1 MKKLD
6 KSKNTDTVTNKSD
19 VEYQDD
25 CCDNKKSERKTECYE
40 DDCEQKEQS
49 SVRKIKK
56 EYQVSGMDCGSCAL
70 TIEKSIKKLNS
81 IYDAKVN
88 FSTGKMIVEVTDD
101 YVLYQIPTVVEKLG
115 YKVIDQD
122 NFNNHFN
129 TFEVTGMDCNSC
141 AQTIE
146 KHLSKLSQVQDVSV
160 NFINGT
166 MQIKHTNSIETI
178 QQELKKIGYR
188 GQPIKGSSESDATSK
203 KDRTGQ
209 IILLSGVLLLVA
221 YLFMFFN
228 QSILA
233 DTLFVLA
240 MVNCGLKPA
249 KSAFYAIKSKSLDMN
264 VLMVSAAIGA
274 GIIGEWSEGALVVF
288 LFAIGNFLQNKAV
301 EKTRKSIKGLMNLT
315 PDTALVKQGH
325 KFIEKGISAVTLG
338 DVLFFQAGERI
349 PLDGIVTKGSSSINQ
364 APITGESIPVIKNIN
379 DEVFAGTINQEG
391 SLEIKVIRL
400 TKDSTI
406 ARIIHMVE
414 EAQDKKAP
422 SEDFIDKFA
431 KIYMPVVFILAL
443 LMMALPPLVFQADF
457 SAWFYRGLE
466 LLVVACPCALIIST
480 PVSIVSAIGNAAKN
494 GVLIKGGNFLEKM
507 GSLTAIA
514 VDKTGTVT
522 EGKPKVATVIA
533 YKESNDEI
541 LQKIAA
547 LEVHTT
553 HPIGIAIQQEAYLQ
567 AIRLPEVTNFKNIPG
582 KGITGEISN
591 KTYFAGT
598 IELFVDSIFEPT
610 QSTKI
615 DQLQETGHSIV
626 LLGTDEEILGL
637 VAIADSIRPSS
648 KQALQKLKSMGI
660 QQTIMLTGDN
670 QGAAEKIAIEADLT
684 TVEANLMPEEK
695 VLVIERLQKQGET
708 VAMVGDGINDAPA
721 LALADVGIAMG
732 GAGTDTA
739 IETADIVLM
748 ADNLEKLPFTIDLS
762 RRTIRIVKQNIVF
775 SLLIK
780 LVALIFIFPG
790 WLALWVAV
798 LSDSGAAVL
807 VTLNAL
813 RLTRNRKN

>member
-1 MKKLD
+1 MEKLD
-6 KSKNTDTVTNKSD
+6 KSKNTDTVTNKSE

-25 CCDNKKSERKTECYE
+25 CCDHKKSERKTECYE
-40 DDCEQKEQS
+40 DDCEKKEQS

-81 IYDAKVN
+81 IYNAKVN

-122 NFNNHFN
+122 NLNNNFNI
-129 TFEVTGMDCNSC
+129 FEVTGMDCSSC

-160 NFINGT
+160 SFINGT
-166 MQIKHTNSIETI
+166 MQIQHTNSIETI

-188 GQPIKGSSESDATSK
+188 GQPIKDSSESDVTSK

-209 IILLSGVLLLVA
+209 IILLSSVLLLVA

-233 DTLFVLA
+233 DTLFALA
-240 MVNCGLKPA
+240 MINCGLKPA

-301 EKTRKSIKGLMNLT
+301 EKTRKSIKVLMNLT

-325 KFIEKGISAVTLG
+325 QFIEQGISTVTLG
-338 DVLFFQAGERI
+338 DVLFVQAGERI

-391 SLEIKVIRL
+391 SLEIKVSRL

-431 KIYMPVVFILAL
+431 KIYTPVVFILAL
-443 LMMALPPLVFQADF
+443 LIMALPPLVFQADF
-457 SAWFYRGLE
+457 SEWFYRGLE

-494 GVLIKGGNFLEKM
+494 GVLIKGGSFLEKM

-553 HPIGIAIQQEAYLQ
+553 HPIGKAIQQEAYLQ
-567 AIRLPEVTNFKNIPG
+567 AIQLPEVTNFKNIPG

-598 IELFVDSIFEPT
+598 IELFVDLIFEPT

-670 QGAAEKIAIEADLT
+670 QGAAEKIAIEANLT

>member
-1 MKKLD
+1 ML
-6 KSKNTDTVTNKSD
+6 TN
-19 VEYQDD
+19 
-25 CCDNKKSERKTECYE
+25 
-40 DDCEQKEQS
+40 
-49 SVRKIKK
+49 
-56 EYQVSGMDCGSCAL
+56 
-70 TIEKSIKKLNS
+70 
-81 IYDAKVN
+81 
-88 FSTGKMIVEVTDD
+88 
-101 YVLYQIPTVVEKLG
+101 
-115 YKVIDQD
+115 
-122 NFNNHFN
+122 
-129 TFEVTGMDCNSC
+129 
-141 AQTIE
+141 
-146 KHLSKLSQVQDVSV
+146 
-160 NFINGT
+160 
-166 MQIKHTNSIETI
+166 
-178 QQELKKIGYR
+178 
-188 GQPIKGSSESDATSK
+188 
-203 KDRTGQ
+203 
-209 IILLSGVLLLVA
+209 
-221 YLFMFFN
+221 
-228 QSILA
+228 ILA

-431 KIYMPVVFILAL
+431 KIYTPVVFILAL

>member
-1 MKKLD
+1 M
-6 KSKNTDTVTNKSD
+6 
-19 VEYQDD
+19 
-25 CCDNKKSERKTECYE
+25 
-40 DDCEQKEQS
+40 
-49 SVRKIKK
+49 
-56 EYQVSGMDCGSCAL
+56 
-70 TIEKSIKKLNS
+70 
-81 IYDAKVN
+81 
-88 FSTGKMIVEVTDD
+88 
-101 YVLYQIPTVVEKLG
+101 
-115 YKVIDQD
+115 
-122 NFNNHFN
+122 
-129 TFEVTGMDCNSC
+129 
-141 AQTIE
+141 
-146 KHLSKLSQVQDVSV
+146 
-160 NFINGT
+160 
-166 MQIKHTNSIETI
+166 
-178 QQELKKIGYR
+178 
-188 GQPIKGSSESDATSK
+188 
-203 KDRTGQ
+203 
-209 IILLSGVLLLVA
+209 
-221 YLFMFFN
+221 
-228 QSILA
+228 
-233 DTLFVLA
+233 
-240 MVNCGLKPA
+240 
-249 KSAFYAIKSKSLDMN
+249 
-264 VLMVSAAIGA
+264 
-274 GIIGEWSEGALVVF
+274 
-288 LFAIGNFLQNKAV
+288 
-301 EKTRKSIKGLMNLT
+301 
-315 PDTALVKQGH
+315 
-325 KFIEKGISAVTLG
+325 
-338 DVLFFQAGERI
+338 
-349 PLDGIVTKGSSSINQ
+349 
-364 APITGESIPVIKNIN
+364 
-379 DEVFAGTINQEG
+379 
-391 SLEIKVIRL
+391 
-400 TKDSTI
+400 
-406 ARIIHMVE
+406 
-414 EAQDKKAP
+414 
-422 SEDFIDKFA
+422 
-431 KIYMPVVFILAL
+431 
-443 LMMALPPLVFQADF
+443 
-457 SAWFYRGLE
+457 
-466 LLVVACPCALIIST
+466 
-480 PVSIVSAIGNAAKN
+480 
-494 GVLIKGGNFLEKM
+494 
-507 GSLTAIA
+507 
-514 VDKTGTVT
+514 
-522 EGKPKVATVIA
+522 
-533 YKESNDEI
+533 
-541 LQKIAA
+541 
-547 LEVHTT
+547 
-553 HPIGIAIQQEAYLQ
+553 
-567 AIRLPEVTNFKNIPG
+567 NIPG